1 MNYIMLLGAGEAI
14 FGNAINWL
22 KPLLMV
28 LCLLLGI
35 AEVVVIMMQKP
46 QNENIGVLGGQET
59 DSYSKKNKAKSRESI
74 LKKLTITF
82 AVLLVVFAI
91 FFFVIL
97 IEKK

>member
-14 FGNAINWL
+14 FGSAIKWL
-22 KPLLMV
+22 QPLIAV

-46 QNENIGVLGGQET
+46 QNENIGVIGGQET
-59 DSYSKKNKAKSRESI
+59 DSYSKKNKSKSKESI

-91 FFFVIL
+91 FYFVIL
-97 IEKK
+97 IEK

>member
-14 FGNAINWL
+14 FGSAIKWL
-22 KPLLMV
+22 QPLIMA

-35 AEVVVIMMQKP
+35 AEIVVILMQKP
-46 QNENIGVLGGQET
+46 QNENIGVIGGQES
-59 DSYSKKNKAKSRESI
+59 DSYSKKNKSRSKESI

-82 AVLLVVFAI
+82 AVLLAVLAL
-91 FFFVIL
+91 FFFIIL